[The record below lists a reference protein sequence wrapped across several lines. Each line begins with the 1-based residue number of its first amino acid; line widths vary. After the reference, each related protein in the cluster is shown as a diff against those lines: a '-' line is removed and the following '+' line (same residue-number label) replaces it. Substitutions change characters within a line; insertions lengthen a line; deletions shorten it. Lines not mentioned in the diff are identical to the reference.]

1 MAMTI
6 IKKELNA
13 ENCTWSLLKSEAFL
27 TLNPYDARLLKKVI
41 HLPP

>member
-13 ENCTWSLLKSEAFL
+13 ENCTWSLLKREAL
-27 TLNPYDARLLKKVI
+27 LSPNPYDAHLLKKVI